1 MAKTLKEALL
11 EKYSDLQERGLAPTA
26 TPTEDEGPSVI
37 VEMGPENRRDVHGRR
52 GRSAQTADYEEEV
65 GVVGESKMRPRTRP
79 RKMERGERP
88 QNGGERSRRADRP
101 PSERTALMDAPVAI
115 EPALPPQAPRPSGR
129 PPFPGRPSPERLA
142 TRRPLEISRRPGP
155 PDGHAPR
162 APSVTDRLRERADE
176 RRRDGEQRERLQKLL
191 GSTGDDE
198 AAGQGLEKFLADLSI
213 EVGALPPLERVVQA
227 VELAH
232 STEVFKVGQQIR
244 QLYRRSRP
252 RPAAVPS

>member
-1 MAKTLKEALL
+1 M
-11 EKYSDLQERGLAPTA
+11 
-26 TPTEDEGPSVI
+26 
-37 VEMGPENRRDVHGRR
+37 
-52 GRSAQTADYEEEV
+52 
-65 GVVGESKMRPRTRP
+65 
-79 RKMERGERP
+79 
-88 QNGGERSRRADRP
+88 
-101 PSERTALMDAPVAI
+101 
-115 EPALPPQAPRPSGR
+115 
-129 PPFPGRPSPERLA
+129 
-142 TRRPLEISRRPGP
+142 
-155 PDGHAPR
+155 
-162 APSVTDRLRERADE
+162 TDRLRERADE